1 MIQVNVRTNGTRRTV
16 TVDPNVG
23 TPKSVF
29 AEIGVGTSNAQIN
42 LDGTIMTATDL
53 NSTFTA
59 LGVADDSSVAL
70 NSVVK
75 ADGANK

>member
-42 LDGTIMTATDL
+42 LDGTILTATDL
-53 NSTFTA
+53 NSTFEIGRA
-59 LGVADDSSVAL
+59 HV
-70 NSVVK
+70 
-75 ADGANK
+75 

>member
-42 LDGTIMTATDL
+42 LDGTILTATDL
-53 NSTFTA
+53 NSTFAA
-59 LGVADDSSVAL
+59 LGVADDLTPLLRQTAQI
-70 NSVVK
+70 N
-75 ADGANK
+75 NHT